1 MGTIFISEF
10 TDISGEDWL
19 IKICTTESSSDSNV
33 PFSSGPDGFKLSYDF
48 DQYDRCKPI
57 VGSRVQLT
65 MYQNDATSAY
75 TATFNAF
82 YDTLNSNAEGSWFIQ
97 IYKDQDATNTLF
109 WQGEILPE
117 QVVIPD
123 TAPNASISITAV
135 DGLANL
141 KGIKY
146 NNDGTAY
153 EGTATILEHLHNVF
167 QKLYIAPQWAASDVE
182 LKFFEDMIGKQ
193 YKDLIGSNQ
202 NKQLQN
208 AKVTHETFYKKDEDN
223 LNEYFSAYEVLES
236 LALTFNACV
245 FASEGSIWWV
255 PMGSVQSHA
264 SGKLNVAN
272 YMLGN
277 GSVTY
282 NTSANVTVGA
292 IFGSNSAQWEK
303 LAGWSRSTVPSFK
316 KVTRPRD
323 YQGTRSLVSD
333 SLYTRTDLT
342 NQTVLDDEDI
352 EYAVGERLCI
362 SGTFHYV
369 AGSFGFISTDLDRV
383 ARLNLKIQLK
393 LGDGGGAVRYIKRDI
408 GFSTANQEFIGYINF
423 TSGGFPTYNPLD
435 PIDSLE
441 ISSGISGP
449 LTWES
454 GASFYQILST
464 DFDKIVGTYDPL
476 VGYMPIPLTIP
487 FEIVTEPLA
496 VASSGL
502 QLSAILEGK
511 NHLGATDSTLTAAT
525 NSSGDINFRIDNF
538 RVNRYSSEESQE
550 FSSIDITATNAIAAR
565 YEFMQPS
572 TLIGDRISDFD
583 LGIITVNA
591 SAGGNYVEPTQWTN
605 LQSSTA
611 SLSINGLGVRERL
624 AANLKARRTESGT
637 LYKRGSTWIH
647 PYTILT
653 NTEHSNNFYQV
664 SGLTFIAARSEYDI
678 EVMYLQRSISGIVLG
693 EDNPTNKGPSI
704 PSVLPSTK
712 LVQSNG
718 GIIQDQQTKLGFI
731 TTDTYGI
738 TKVTTSTGGAGLDIN
753 LPISKA
759 SSGVELISINTSGSM
774 GPVADGNSGEFLK
787 TNGSGSLS
795 WAAAGGGGGGGWFGS
810 GTLLKVMP
818 SEFIQNDDYTRAP
831 VTVEDDIT
839 NYLGIK
845 APASN
850 SELYAFVPL
859 PSSFKATAVK
869 VYASASTSGAVEIYT
884 YNFTGGNTVLKST
897 GNFNAL
903 VSFTDIV
910 SSATLV
916 MVIKVKPA
924 SQVTLIYGASVNFLL
939 VQGESSKIID
949 VAEGN

>member
-1 MGTIFISEF
+1 MTTYFKAEF

-19 IKICTTESSSDSNV
+19 VKIGTTAAASDQNI
-33 PFSSGPDGFKLSYDF
+33 PFNLGPDGFKLTYDF
-48 DQYDRCKPI
+48 NQYDRCKPI
-57 VGSRVQLT
+57 VGSRVMFT
-65 MYQNDATSAY
+65 MYQNDATTSY
-75 TATFNAF
+75 TNFFNAF
-82 YDTLNSNAEGSWFIQ
+82 YDLLSDNPEGSWVIQ

-123 TAPNASISITAV
+123 MAPNASITITAV

-153 EGTATILEHLHNVF
+153 EGTATILEHLHNVL

-208 AKVTHETFYKKDEDN
+208 AKVSHETYYKKDEDGS
-223 LNEYFSAYEVLES
+223 NEYFSAYEVLES
-236 LALTFNACV
+236 LALTFNACI

-255 PMGSVQSHA
+255 PLGSIQSHA
-264 SGKLNVAN
+264 TGKLSVAN

-282 NTSANVTVGA
+282 NTSANVTFGA

-303 LAGWSRSTVPSFK
+303 LAGWARSTVPSFK
-316 KVTRPRD
+316 KVTRSRD

-333 SLYTRTDLT
+333 SVYTRTDLT

-362 SGTFHYV
+362 SGTFVYV
-369 AGSFGFISTDLDRV
+369 AGSFGFISNDLDRI
-383 ARLNLKIQLK
+383 ARLNIKVKLK
-393 LGDGGGAVRYIKRDI
+393 LGDGGGAVRYIKRNL
-408 GFSTANQEFIGYINF
+408 GFSTANQEYASYTNY
-423 TSGGFPTYNPLD
+423 TSGGFPGFNPLD
-435 PIDSLE
+435 PIDNLE
-441 ISSGISGP
+441 FSSGISGP
-449 LTWES
+449 STWDQNVSFSEILTS
-454 GASFYQILST
+454 
-464 DFDKIVGTYDPL
+464 DFDKIRGTYDPL
-476 VGYMPIPLTIP
+476 GYVPLP
-487 FEIVTEPLA
+487 LVWAFEIITEPLA

-525 NSSGDINFRIDNF
+525 NASGAINFRIDNF
-538 RVNRYSSEESQE
+538 RVNRYSSEQSQE
-550 FSSIDITATNAIAAR
+550 FSSIDITATNPVAAR
-565 YEFMQPS
+565 YEFKQPS

-583 LGIITVNA
+583 LGIIKVNA
-591 SAGGNYVEPTQWTN
+591 SAGSNYVEPTQWTN

-624 AANLKARRTESGT
+624 AANLKARRTERGT

-653 NTEHSNNFYQV
+653 NTEDSNNFYQV

-678 EVMYLQRSISGIVLG
+678 EVMYLQRNITGIVLG
-693 EDNPTNKGPSI
+693 EDKPENKGPSI
-704 PSVLPSTK
+704 PTVLPSTK

-718 GIIQDQQTKLGFI
+718 GIIQEQQTKLGFI

-738 TKVTTSTGGAGLDIN
+738 TAVKTSTGSSQTAIS
-753 LPISKA
+753 LPSVKA
-759 SSGVELISINTSGSM
+759 SAGVQLVNINTTGAM
-774 GPVADGNSGEFLK
+774 APLADGSTDEFLK
-787 TNGSGSLS
+787 TDGSGGLS
-795 WAAAGGGGGGGWFGS
+795 WAAAGGGGSSGWFGS

-818 SEFIQNDDYTRAP
+818 CEFMANDDAP
-831 VTVEDDIT
+831 SRGGFQGLYMEDDTSGILGVRT
-839 NYLGIK
+839 NHTSTDMYVMK
-845 APASN
+845 AIPTG
-850 SELYAFVPL
+850 YKV
-859 PSSFKATAVK
+859 THVK
-869 VYASASTSGAVEIYT
+869 VYSNSNTIGAVTINLFRQT
-884 YNFTGGNTVLKST
+884 TGQIILKGSGNLNSLL
-897 GNFNAL
+897 NI
-903 VSFTDIV
+903 TDIN
-910 SSATLV
+910 SSAV
-916 MVIKVKPA
+916 SNVSIKIVPN
-924 SQVTLIYGASVNFLL
+924 SIGTLIYGADITIA
-939 VQGESSKIID
+939 KI
-949 VAEGN
+949 